1 LIGLIKEDLDILEGW
16 VGDARVNREKYSSI
30 IRSAKRIV
38 VKVGTSSL
46 TYPTGKLNLS
56 RLEWLARELSDLN
69 NQGLEVILV
78 SSGAVGAG
86 LGRLGFKRRPVK
98 ITEKQA
104 AAAVGQGILMH
115 IYEKLFSEYSQVV
128 AQVLLTRFDLIERR
142 SYLNARNALITLLN
156 FGVIPI
162 VNENDTIT
170 VEGLQ
175 FGDNDTLSAL
185 VAGLV
190 DADLLIVLSDIDGLY
205 TADPREDPQ
214 AVLLPV
220 IEEITDDLDQLA
232 GGVGSELASGGMVT
246 KIQAARIATSSG
258 LYMVIANSKEERVI
272 RRILNG
278 ESFGT
283 LFVPKEHKL
292 DARQRWIAF
301 GSTVRGS
308 ILVDA
313 GASEAVLQRGK
324 SLLPSGISKVEGVFE
339 AGQVVRVISSEGV
352 EIARGIA
359 NYSSGAVDRIRGRK
373 TSEIEEILGFKDYD
387 EVIHRNNM
395 ILI

>member
-1 LIGLIKEDLDILEGW
+1 M
-16 VGDARVNREKYSSI
+16 NREQYSSVI
-30 IRSAKRIV
+30 SSAKRIV

-56 RLEWLARELSDLN
+56 RLEWLARELSDMHN
-69 NQGLEVILV
+69 EGREVILV

-86 LGRLGFKRRPVK
+86 LGRLGFKRRPGK
-98 ITEKQA
+98 IQEKQA

-115 IYEKLFSEYSQVV
+115 IYEKLFSEYGQVV
-128 AQVLLTRFDLIERR
+128 AQVLLTRFDLMERR
-142 SYLNARNALITLLN
+142 CYLNARNALITLLN

-190 DADLLIVLSDIDGLY
+190 DADLLIILSDINGLY
-205 TADPREDPQ
+205 TADPRENPE

-220 IEEITDDLDQLA
+220 IEEITEDLEQLA
-232 GGVGSELASGGMVT
+232 GGTGSELASGGMVT
-246 KIQAARIATSSG
+246 KLQAARIATSSG
-258 LYMVIANSKEERVI
+258 LHMVIANSQEERII
-272 RRILNG
+272 RRILRG
-278 ESFGT
+278 ESLGT
-283 LFVPKEHKL
+283 LFLSKEHKL

-301 GSTVRGS
+301 GSTVRGRVV
-308 ILVDA
+308 VDT
-313 GASEAVLQRGK
+313 GATEAILQRGK
-324 SLLPSGISKVEGVFE
+324 SLLPSGISGIEGVFE
-339 AGQVVRVISSEGV
+339 AGQVVGVKSPEGI
-352 EIARGIA
+352 EIARGMV
-359 NYSSGAVDRIRGRK
+359 NYSSGAVDRIRGKK
-373 TSEIEEILGFKDYD
+373 TTEIEAILGYRDFD

>member
-1 LIGLIKEDLDILEGW
+1 
-16 VGDARVNREKYSSI
+16 VNREQYSSVI
-30 IRSAKRIV
+30 SSAKRIV

-56 RLEWLARELSDLN
+56 RLEWLARELSDMHN
-69 NQGLEVILV
+69 EGREVILV

-86 LGRLGFKRRPVK
+86 LGRLGFKRRPGK
-98 ITEKQA
+98 IQEKQA

-115 IYEKLFSEYSQVV
+115 IYEKLFSEYGQVV
-128 AQVLLTRFDLIERR
+128 AQVLLTRFDLMERR
-142 SYLNARNALITLLN
+142 CYLNARNALITLLN

-190 DADLLIVLSDIDGLY
+190 DADLLIILSDINGLY
-205 TADPREDPQ
+205 TADPRENPE

-220 IEEITDDLDQLA
+220 IEEITEDLEQLA
-232 GGVGSELASGGMVT
+232 GGTGSELASGGMVT
-246 KIQAARIATSSG
+246 KLQAARIATSSG
-258 LYMVIANSKEERVI
+258 LHMVIANSQEERII
-272 RRILNG
+272 RRILRG
-278 ESFGT
+278 ESLGT
-283 LFVPKEHKL
+283 LFLSKEHKL

-301 GSTVRGS
+301 GSTVRGRVV
-308 ILVDA
+308 VDT
-313 GASEAVLQRGK
+313 GATEAILQRGK
-324 SLLPSGISKVEGVFE
+324 SLLPSGISGIEGVFE
-339 AGQVVRVISSEGV
+339 AGQVVGVKSPEGI
-352 EIARGIA
+352 EIARGMV
-359 NYSSGAVDRIRGRK
+359 NYSSGAVDRIRGKK
-373 TSEIEEILGFKDYD
+373 TTEIEAILGYRDFD